1 MAGDEAAAE
10 ESYSVASKL
19 ASSVQAHLGKASRF
33 ADGKVRDWTLFFF
46 FRIVPEIE
54 THADLERLAAVLKAR
69 TDAEAIAPLTRLVA
83 ALANPAAINAGL
95 EEQIQATEE
104 TAAESRRLFFD
115 WLKVIT
121 VPDSADLA
129 HTLQSKCLKAGFP
142 ADIFDEAHEEAGT
155 GDFFDRLSSDSLRRS
170 ADRARSVLASREAV
184 DESVVGVMSLVTG
197 VVRTVVSVL
206 SKPASF
212 NAFFSRFG
220 PTPAAAGN
228 KAFSLGLLA
237 AALYELLRQFAPTTE
252 TGSQG
257 TSSPAALRSEAA
269 ELDLV
274 RNSARLEKKWDPV
287 PINVAFTYFGLQA
300 LNIDPVT
307 LASFPDVFKEGMAA
321 RADRLGDTGPSAPEH
336 WEGVLGLDCVHGY
349 FTGGYLVSGDG
360 LPVSEE
366 WRRRLR
372 DEIRDYNDRLD
383 VFGELLRAILKGFTV
398 PLGLEIIHIELGEDP
413 YETKDGKAQR
423 LPYRKEHFG
432 FRDGISQP
440 FVDMGLGDPP
450 PGGGTPGRDRTWT
463 PVAPGEIYLSD
474 RDEDGNKHRFPVNS
488 LLRDGSTF
496 LVFRKLEQDVAKFR
510 TFLAKQRS
518 RDLSAQNKL
527 AAEFVGRWRNGT
539 SLVQAPDAPLDL
551 GGDPAN
557 LINNFLY
564 AADDPM
570 GRNCPLSAHVRRAN
584 PRDIGGN
591 NDVRRHRILRR
602 SISYGGALLPP
613 NQLGDG
619 VKRGLLFIAANS
631 RIDLQFELIQSVWLN
646 SGEIL
651 GQAGLNRCPVTGA
664 NNGGRADAFLEAG
677 AVAPVTGLPRFVM
690 TRGGDYFF
698 APGIKAILALAKG
711 ETFKP
716 DEVPFGGFSMGDT
729 TTPALLSDVR
739 MTDVA
744 GRLLSGQESVVRV
757 AMPPSGVSP
766 DPGATPMAFVA
777 RVADI
782 KQALANGPPSS
793 NVVFSIAPYQNEIR
807 NISGGGDMIVG
818 TESGKDSDS
827 SRERELMFAILNA
840 AWRLLETATP
850 SIYVRLAELTRR
862 NIEMT
867 LRRTGPSG
875 WIDVVHDLGAVTAYN
890 VISELFG
897 TPCPD
902 YLTELAMALPFGR
915 QHVGQVEPDWLQ
927 AARSGEPDDP
937 SLTNWQIWSIL
948 MFVDIVANYLQ
959 QADVRALG
967 LQAGREFLTNID
979 LQIGQA
985 RGEAAVAG
993 SKFDRS
999 KNLLAA
1005 LIALES
1011 EFVSGPLTQTKY
1023 YAIVRMLLLEMTS
1036 SAIVIPVVLG
1046 SIVDTALRYG
1056 MDLTS
1061 LVQLLHRVTG
1071 PGRPSFDEAIERLVY
1086 ETWRVNPSVKLLMRL
1101 CMQDT
1106 AIGSGPSSRTIF
1118 RGDRVAALIAAAC
1131 MDPLAF
1137 PSPKSFSL
1145 APILPGPPRNI
1156 SNYLL
1161 FGVPDKTCWGRDR
1174 LALYL
1179 LKECLKAAARLQGL
1193 KNVAGPTGGPQKFA
1207 QVNIGLR
1214 ARFVSVLPD
1223 WPQKPAA

>member
-1 MAGDEAAAE
+1 MAGDKAAAE
-10 ESYSVASKL
+10 ESYLAASKL

-46 FRIVPEIE
+46 FRIVPETE
-54 THADLERLAAVLKAR
+54 TQADLGRLAAVLKPQ
-69 TDAEAIAPLTRLVA
+69 TDAEAIAPLERLIA
-83 ALANPAAINAGL
+83 ALANPSAINAGIG
-95 EEQIQATEE
+95 EQIQ
-104 TAAESRRLFFD
+104 TADGKNVESSRLFLD
-115 WLKVIT
+115 WLKVLT
-121 VPDSADLA
+121 VPAAADLA
-129 HTLQSKCLKAGFP
+129 HTFQDKCLKAGFP
-142 ADIFDEAHEEAGT
+142 AEIFDQALEEAPT
-155 GDFFDRLSSDSLRRS
+155 GDVFDRLSGDSLRRL
-170 ADRARSVLASREAV
+170 AGGARSILGSREMAS
-184 DESVVGVMSLVTG
+184 DKGLDIKKSLVTIA
-197 VVRTVVSVL
+197 VQTAVSML
-206 SKPASF
+206 LKPASF
-212 NAFFSRFG
+212 NALFSRFG

-228 KAFSLGLLA
+228 KAFSQGLLTTV
-237 AALYELLRQFAPTTE
+237 LYELLRQFAPTTE

-257 TSSPAALRSEAA
+257 TLSPAILRSEAA
-269 ELDLV
+269 ELNLV
-274 RNSARLEKKWDPV
+274 RNSARLEKKWDSV
-287 PINVAFTYFGLQA
+287 PITFTFTYSGLQA
-300 LNIDPVT
+300 LNIDPIT

-321 RADRLGDTGPSAPEH
+321 RADQLGDSGPSAPDH

-360 LPVSEE
+360 LPVLEE
-366 WRRRLR
+366 WRRQLR
-372 DEIRDYNDRLD
+372 EEIRQYNDRLGA
-383 VFGELLRAILKGFTV
+383 FGQLLRAILKGFTI
-398 PLGLEIIHIELGEDP
+398 PLGLEILQIELGEDP

-423 LPYRKEHFG
+423 LPYREEHFG

-463 PVAPGEIYLSD
+463 PVAQGEIYLSA
-474 RDEDGNKHRFPVNS
+474 RDEDDNEHRYPINA

-510 TFLAKQRS
+510 TFLGKQRP
-518 RDLSAQNKL
+518 RDLPAQNKL

-551 GGDPAN
+551 GTDPTN

-619 VKRGLLFIAANS
+619 TKRGLLFIAANS

-664 NNGGRADAFLEAG
+664 NNGGGADAFLEAG

-698 APGIKAILALAKG
+698 APGIKAMQALAKG

-716 DEVPFGGFSMGDT
+716 DDVPFGGFSMGDT
-729 TTPALLSDVR
+729 TTPTLLSDAR
-739 MTDVA
+739 MKEVA
-744 GRLLSGQESVVRV
+744 GRILSGEDSVVRM

-766 DPGATPMAFVA
+766 DPGATPVAFVA

-782 KQALANGPPSS
+782 KQVLANGPPSGS
-793 NVVFSIAPYQNEIR
+793 VVFSIAPYQNEIR

-818 TESGKDSDS
+818 TESGKNSDS
-827 SRERELMFAILNA
+827 SRERELMFAILDA

-850 SIYVRLAELTRR
+850 SVYVRLAELTRR

-875 WIDVVHDLGAVTAYN
+875 RVDIVHDLGAVTAYN
-890 VISELFG
+890 VASELFG
-897 TPCPD
+897 TPCPN

-915 QHVGQVEPDWLQ
+915 EHVGEVEPDWLQ
-927 AARSGEPDDP
+927 AARGGKPDDP
-937 SLTNWQIWSIL
+937 GLANWQLWSIL

-959 QADVRALG
+959 QAEVKALG

-979 LQIGQA
+979 LQIAEA

-993 SKFDRS
+993 RSFVGS
-999 KNLLAA
+999 KNLLSA
-1005 LIALES
+1005 LIAIES
-1011 EFVSGPLTQTKY
+1011 SFVPQPLTETRY
-1023 YAIVRMLLLEMTS
+1023 YGIVRMLLLEMTS
-1036 SAIVIPVVLG
+1036 SAIVIPATLG

-1061 LVQLLHRVTG
+1061 LVQLLYSVTS
-1071 PGRPSFDEAIERLVY
+1071 PSKQRFDEAIERLVY

-1101 CMQDT
+1101 CLQDT
-1106 AIGSGPSSRTIF
+1106 TIGGGPTIS
-1118 RGDRVAALIAAAC
+1118 RGDRVAALIAAAS

-1137 PSPKSFSL
+1137 PSPKNFSL
-1145 APILPGPPRNI
+1145 APFLPGPPRDI
-1156 SNYLL
+1156 ANYLL
-1161 FGVPDKTCWGRDR
+1161 FGVPNKTCWGRDR

-1193 KNVAGPTGGPQKFA
+1193 KNVAGPTGSLQKIA

-1223 WPQKPAA
+1223 WL

>member
-1 MAGDEAAAE
+1 MISDKG
-10 ESYSVASKL
+10 L
-19 ASSVQAHLGKASRF
+19 N
-33 ADGKVRDWTLFFF
+33 
-46 FRIVPEIE
+46 IE
-54 THADLERLAAVLKAR
+54 K
-69 TDAEAIAPLTRLVA
+69 
-83 ALANPAAINAGL
+83 
-95 EEQIQATEE
+95 
-104 TAAESRRLFFD
+104 
-115 WLKVIT
+115 
-121 VPDSADLA
+121 
-129 HTLQSKCLKAGFP
+129 
-142 ADIFDEAHEEAGT
+142 
-155 GDFFDRLSSDSLRRS
+155 
-170 ADRARSVLASREAV
+170 
-184 DESVVGVMSLVTG
+184 SLVTSA
-197 VVRTVVSVL
+197 VQTAVSML
-206 SKPASF
+206 LKPTSF

-228 KAFSLGLLA
+228 KAFSQGLLTTV
-237 AALYELLRQFAPTTE
+237 LYELLRQFAPTTE
-252 TGSQG
+252 TGSQ
-257 TSSPAALRSEAA
+257 TTLSPAALRSEDA
-269 ELDLV
+269 ELDIV
-274 RNSARLEKKWDPV
+274 RNGARLEKKWDPV
-287 PINVAFTYFGLQA
+287 PINFTFTYSGLQV

-307 LASFPDVFKEGMAA
+307 LASFPDEFREGMAA

-360 LPVSEE
+360 LPVLEE
-366 WRRRLR
+366 WRRQLR
-372 DEIRDYNDRLD
+372 EEIRHYNDRLGA
-383 VFGELLRAILKGFTV
+383 FGQLLRTILKGFTI
-398 PLGLEIIHIELGEDP
+398 PLGLEILHIELGEDP

-510 TFLAKQRS
+510 TFLAKQRP
-518 RDLSAQNKL
+518 RDLPAQDKL

-551 GGDPAN
+551 GSDPVN

-619 VKRGLLFIAANS
+619 IKRGLLFIAANS

-677 AVAPVTGLPRFVM
+677 AAAPVTGLPRFVM

-698 APGIKAILALAKG
+698 APGIKAIQALAKG

-716 DEVPFGGFSMGDT
+716 DEVPFGGYSMGDT
-729 TTPALLSDVR
+729 TTPTLLSDAR
-739 MTDVA
+739 MKEVA
-744 GRLLSGQESVVRV
+744 GRILSGEESVVRM

-766 DPGATPMAFVA
+766 DPGATPVAFVA

-782 KQALANGPPSS
+782 KQVLANGPPSS

-807 NISGGGDMIVG
+807 NISGSGDMIVG
-818 TESGKDSDS
+818 TESGTDSDS
-827 SRERELMFAILNA
+827 SGERDLMFSILDA
-840 AWRLLETATP
+840 AWALLSTAQP
-850 SIYVRLAELTRR
+850 VAVRLAELTKR

-875 WIDVVHDLGAVTAYN
+875 RIDIVHDLGAVTAYN
-890 VISELFG
+890 VVSELFG
-897 TPCPD
+897 TPCPN
-902 YLTELAMALPFGR
+902 YLTELAMALPFG
-915 QHVGQVEPDWLQ
+915 QEHVGQVEPDWLQ
-927 AARSGEPDDP
+927 AARGGKPDDP
-937 SLTNWQIWSIL
+937 GVTNWQIWSIL

-959 QADVRALG
+959 QADAKALG

-979 LQIGQA
+979 LQIAQA

-993 SKFDRS
+993 RAFVGS
-999 KNLLAA
+999 KNLLSA
-1005 LIALES
+1005 LIAIES
-1011 EFVSGPLTQTKY
+1011 SFVPTPLTQTRY
-1023 YAIVRMLLLEMTS
+1023 YAIVRMLLLEMIS
-1036 SAIVIPVVLG
+1036 SAIVIPTTLG

-1061 LVQLLHRVTG
+1061 LVQLLYCLTN
-1071 PGRPSFDEAIERLVY
+1071 PSKPKFDEAMERLVY
-1086 ETWRVNPSVKLLMRL
+1086 ESWRVNPSVKLLMRL
-1101 CMQDT
+1101 CLQDT
-1106 AIGSGPSSRTIF
+1106 MIGSGPSSRTIF
-1118 RGDRVAALIAAAC
+1118 AGDRVAALIAAAS
-1131 MDPLAF
+1131 MDPVAF
-1137 PSPKSFSL
+1137 PSPRSFSL
-1145 APILPGPPRNI
+1145 APILPGPPRDI
-1156 SNYLL
+1156 ANYLL
-1161 FGVPDKTCWGRDR
+1161 FGVPNKTCWGRDR

-1193 KNVAGPTGGPQKFA
+1193 KNVAGPTGDLQKLA
-1207 QVNIGLR
+1207 QVNTGLR